1 MHQWILFTNRGKT
14 FLARHNP
21 KDAAYCFEK
30 ALQACPSR
38 DIQALGQ
45 IFYLCGVAL
54 QKLGYH
60 ENARECW
67 FSASSIN
74 PKGPAG
80 SMLKRHTNRDEEDRH
95 TFKSIQLYR
104 YFSSKQA
111 DLFYSDTERK
121 NVMQIID
128 AYWQEIKAAGILEEM
143 QPQEKR
149 ALFFEFKI
157 DFASLFTC
165 ADDLQYD
172 AGE

>member
-21 KDAAYCFEK
+21 KDAAHCFEK
-30 ALQACPSR
+30 ALQACPSK
-38 DIQALGQ
+38 DVQALGE

-60 ENARECW
+60 DNARECW

-74 PKGPAG
+74 PGGPAG
-80 SMLKRHTNRDEEDRH
+80 NMLKRQHNQDDKDRH

-104 YFSSKQA
+104 YFSGKQA

-128 AYWQEIKAAGILEEM
+128 AYWQEIKASGILQEM

-149 ALFFEFKI
+149 ALFFEFRI
-157 DFASLFTC
+157 DFAALFST
-165 ADDLQYD
+165 AKGLQND
-172 AGE
+172 PGE